1 MNAWLLSIVG
11 VVSLGVLLEI
21 LLADGETS
29 KYIKGVFALA
39 VVLILVAPLPKFL
52 NKDFDLNNFFGKE
65 MQTQTTFLNSVNERK
80 NQERENRILTELKKS
95 EIDVQ
100 KVRIFYLRGDTD
112 NIDVVKV
119 YVKGDFEKDKIYK
132 VVGDNLACNQD
143 KIKIYNG

>member
-21 LLADGETS
+21 LLADGETA

-52 NKDFDLNNFFGKE
+52 NKDFDLNDFFGKE

-112 NIDVVKV
+112 NIDIVKI
-119 YVKGDFEKDKIYK
+119 YVKGDFDKDKICK
-132 VVGDNLACNQD
+132 IVVDNLTCKQD

>member
-21 LLADGETS
+21 LLADGETA

-52 NKDFDLNNFFGKE
+52 NKDFDLNDFFGKE

-119 YVKGDFEKDKIYK
+119 YVKGDFDKDKICK
-132 VVGDNLACNQD
+132 IVVDNLACKQD

>member
-21 LLADGETS
+21 LLADGETA

-39 VVLILVAPLPKFL
+39 VVLILVAPLPKFF
-52 NKDFDLNNFFGKE
+52 NKDFNLNDFFGKE

-80 NQERENRILTELKKS
+80 NQERENRILNELKKS
-95 EIDVQ
+95 DINVQ

-112 NIDVVKV
+112 DIDIV
-119 YVKGDFEKDKIYK
+119 KIYVQGEFDK
-132 VVGDNLACNQD
+132 NIICKIVVDNLACKQD
-143 KIKIYNG
+143 QIKIYNG

>member
-132 VVGDNLACNQD
+132 VVWDNLACKQD

>member
-21 LLADGETS
+21 LLADGETA

-52 NKDFDLNNFFGKE
+52 NKDFDLNDFFGKE

-119 YVKGDFEKDKIYK
+119 YVKGDFEKYK
-132 VVGDNLACNQD
+132 LLLNLFGYMVFLKKEILN
-143 KIKIYNG
+143 

>member
-21 LLADGETS
+21 LLADGETA

-52 NKDFDLNNFFGKE
+52 NKDFDLNDFFGKE

-119 YVKGDFEKDKIYK
+119 YVKGDFKKDTIYK
-132 VVGDNLACNQD
+132 VVGDNLACKQD

>member
-21 LLADGETS
+21 LLADGETA

-132 VVGDNLACNQD
+132 VVWDNLACKQD